1 MIGLFLNTLFN
12 TFILISYYELDV
24 NGKELCIDQG
34 RNNELQLGKLRIGEL
49 QLRNNIEDITKFIF
63 LKDAPNK
70 VDVFLYLV
78 HQTGCLQKQ
87 RQDCI
92 RKVWQ
97 QRSFPQECI
106 FTNLEGL

>member
-49 QLRNNIEDITKFIF
+49 QLRNNIEDITKAVVANVR
-63 LKDAPNK
+63 K
-70 VDVFLYLV
+70 
-78 HQTGCLQKQ
+78 QTEEEK
-87 RQDCI
+87 
-92 RKVWQ
+92 
-97 QRSFPQECI
+97 E
-106 FTNLEGL
+106 